1 MFNIVQKFS
10 LSTVAAT
17 LISLGNITNPATAA
31 TLYNLTDLGTLGG
44 NTSYAYSINNR
55 GQVVGSSL
63 TASGNMQAFIWE
75 NGVITGL
82 GTFGGNTSVANDI
95 NDLGQVVGYATTNQ
109 NNFQFGQLERAFI
122 WDSQVGMQQLAA
134 QEPSRY
140 NIRANHINNQGEII
154 GFSWFYHVSESLL
167 WKNSIEPGHIFNA
180 DNNTAVDINNSGQ
193 IIGRKLSPEL
203 RTNSTFLW
211 DNNTTIGIAGFGS
224 NVSAI
229 NDRGQ
234 VIGKTPTVYD
244 RIMHSWSLATQDQ
257 KTFIWDQ
264 TQGIQYID
272 LTNAYDINNSG
283 QVVGSS
289 SNRAFIWE
297 KGIATDLNF
306 LLATT
311 SQWQLREAKAINNHG
326 QIVGYG
332 SLDGV
337 DHAFLLT
344 PVSEAVPEPTSIMGI
359 ISFGA
364 YCFGSR
370 WQRKN
375 KSS

>member
-1 MFNIVQKFS
+1 MGVYLMLNIVQKFS
-10 LSTVAAT
+10 LTTVATT
-17 LISLGNITNPATAA
+17 LISLGSIANPAMAA

-44 NTSYAYSINNR
+44 NTSYAYGINNR

-75 NGVITGL
+75 NGVMTGL
-82 GTFGGNTSVANDI
+82 GAFGGNASIANDI
-95 NDLGQVVGYATTNQ
+95 NDSGQVVGYAETNIA
-109 NNFQFGQLERAFI
+109 GWGGWVKRAFV
-122 WDSQVGMQQLAA
+122 WDSQAGMQQLSSSS
-134 QEPSRY
+134 PTFY
-140 NIRANHINNQGEII
+140 NTSATGINNRGEIV
-154 GFSWFYHVSESLL
+154 GYSWFYHASQSLL
-167 WKNSIEPGHIFNA
+167 WENSIDPASYIVNNGNNNA
-180 DNNTAVDINNSGQ
+180 IDINNSGQ
-193 IIGRKLSPEL
+193 IIGLQLGSQL
-203 RTNSTFLW
+203 LTASSLLW
-211 DNNTTIGIAGFGS
+211 DKNNTITIAGFLS
-224 NVSAI
+224 NVNAI

-234 VIGKTPTVYD
+234 IVGKNYLNPN
-244 RIMHSWSLATQDQ
+244 A
-257 KTFIWDQ
+257 FIWDKN
-264 TQGIQYID
+264 QGIQDID
-272 LTNAYDINNSG
+272 LRNAYDINNSG

-297 KGIATDLNF
+297 NGIATDLNL
-306 LLATT
+306 LLAVT
-311 SQWQLREAKAINNHG
+311 SQWQLKEAKAINNNG

-344 PVSEAVPEPTSIMGI
+344 PVSEEVPEPTSILGI

-375 KSS
+375 KSSHLNNSNLN